1 MVVLTSASPKP
12 VLGLAQALAT
22 AHAVDETLRNGLV
35 EALPM
40 LLGNEDPGKHGH
52 RKATEK
58 KCLNQLRLGIIKKTF
73 KGCQFS

>member
-1 MVVLTSASPKP
+1 MVVLTSAPAQS
-12 VLGLAQALAT
+12 VLGLTQTLAT

-52 RKATEK
+52 RKATD
-58 KCLNQLRLGIIKKTF
+58 LNKFQSAMKSHSERLF
-73 KGCQFS
+73 KGS